1 MFNSSMNSS
10 ALLSFVPLM
19 SGGRYMISLITTGP
33 TRGPALAAPKVRVR
47 CATKCSSPTL
57 VSVGRGVSVRE
68 RISLTSTGGI
78 AGEIGSLVPGDPSS
92 WPPER
97 QFDLLSQESG
107 SACSS
112 TTTSE
117 KPRPSVIGYQL
128 SLYSKS
134 SISSPLLSIS

>member
-1 MFNSSMNSS
+1 MRNFFGVLKSSLNHHPPMFAPLAVGLNNS
-10 ALLSFVPLM
+10 
-19 SGGRYMISLITTGP
+19 
-33 TRGPALAAPKVRVR
+33 
-47 CATKCSSPTL
+47 TL
-57 VSVGRGVSVRE
+57 SVGGGVSVRE

-128 SLYSKS
+128 SLYSK
-134 SISSPLLSIS
+134 